1 MASGWGKRAASR
13 IDRTQYSQDELL
25 KSLGNQFN
33 VDFSDYD
40 QWKRR
45 VKRPFPKKDG
55 KAPTVGPRARSAEL
69 FRGNAPQTIREKKQA
84 AKMAEIEKGK
94 AEKIKIMELRLR
106 TRKKTLD
113 EYRKR
118 SRELLEENIKLS
130 REIETDEHGT
140 LDKVKGLLRRYE
152 KYRGGINTLSTNFS
166 KEYQASQKELD
177 EARERTESQM
187 AVLEAQNA
195 ELDEKLKEKQEELH
209 VLMSYKDK
217 EYPVKAMKIATLQK
231 EIQSLKITNQE
242 DQEDLEH
249 IINTELGKYEKERHK
264 NISTITKLATE
275 QAISLMHPSLKDMAL
290 QNMVMKK
297 EIEFHIGEQEKLKRL
312 ICDLEHEVHTLLRD
326 PKTNTRIQMFP
337 EFFPT
342 AENCTPDMD
351 VILDIPTQQWLP
363 I

>member
-94 AEKIKIMELRLR
+94 AEKIKIME
-106 TRKKTLD
+106 
-113 EYRKR
+113 
-118 SRELLEENIKLS
+118 
-130 REIETDEHGT
+130 
-140 LDKVKGLLRRYE
+140 
-152 KYRGGINTLSTNFS
+152 GGINTLSTNFS

-231 EIQSLKITNQE
+231 EIQNLKITNQE

-342 AENCTPDMD
+342 AEKCTPDMD